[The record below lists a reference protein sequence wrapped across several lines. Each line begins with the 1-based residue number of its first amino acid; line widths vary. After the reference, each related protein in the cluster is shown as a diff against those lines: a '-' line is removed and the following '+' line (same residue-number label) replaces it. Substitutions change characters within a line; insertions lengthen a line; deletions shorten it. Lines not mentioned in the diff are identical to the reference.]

1 MELYPLKIVFN
12 YSISKKSVR
21 KFMHKVFFISLIFL
35 LSNQMF
41 AQNITGGVYGRVFDF
56 TTKQPI
62 PFANVLVLE
71 TNFGAATNDAGLFK
85 IESLPVQTYQIRASV
100 IGYNAQIKTDVV
112 VQTGKPAEVNFE
124 LVPQA
129 IEFDGITVTSDY
141 FRKDPLEVNSIR
153 SFSYEEIRRSPGG
166 FEDVIRALSI
176 LPGVAQAD
184 AGRNDLIV
192 RGGAPSENLYL
203 INGIEVPNINHF
215 GTQGATGGPL
225 SYVNLDFVR
234 ETSFSTGGFSALYGD
249 KLSSVLNINLR
260 EGREDRFG
268 GKGTISA
275 SQFGLNLE
283 GPITQNS
290 NFIFSARRSYLDFI
304 FKAANFS
311 FVPEYYDVLL
321 KADFSPHTQDAFSF
335 LFISAFDNVKFFND
349 DADQRFDNS
358 RILGTDQVQYVAG
371 FTYRHLF
378 TDGFFNLA
386 LSRNYVDYD
395 SRQIDSLLNPI
406 FTNKSKEEEN
416 SLRADLV
423 FKLSKASEINI
434 GGTAKLIEADFDILF
449 PNFFTTFGD
458 SLPVTSLKTENTY
471 TKFGVYTNY
480 NTLLFNRL
488 TANVGI
494 RSDIFTALNKKI
506 YFSPRLSLSYALTDL
521 TNINFS
527 TGIYNQ
533 SPSYIWLEAFESNR
547 DLKMIQVNQFVLGF
561 DHRISA
567 DALLKVEAF
576 YKDYKNYPTSTVRPY
591 LVLANTGAGFT
602 GSDDNYSSFGLE
614 PLVDAGYG
622 KARGVELS
630 IQKKL
635 SDIPYYGIFSFTYS
649 KSDYTSLDGIERSG
663 SYDQNWIINLSGGYK
678 FNEFWEVSSKFRF
691 ASGRPYTPFNFDGTQ
706 NIIDYNTRRIKSTH
720 SLDVRVDKRWYFSG
734 WTLITYVDIQN
745 IYNQNNQ
752 NGVRWDRREMRT
764 DESSSIGVLPSIGIS
779 AEF

>member
-1 MELYPLKIVFN
+1 MIQKLFLIILFFLYSN
-12 YSISKKSVR
+12 SILPQSITS
-21 KFMHKVFFISLIFL
+21 SL
-35 LSNQMF
+35 
-41 AQNITGGVYGRVFDF
+41 YGRVLDF

-62 PFANVLVLE
+62 PFANVLVLG
-71 TNFGAATNDAGLFK
+71 TSFGAATDENGFYK
-85 IESLPVQTYQIRASV
+85 IDNLPIKTYQVRASV
-100 IGYNAQIKTDVV
+100 VGYNPQIKTDVV
-112 VQTGKPAEVNFE
+112 VQTGKPGEVNFV
-124 LVPQA
+124 LTPQA
-129 IEFDGITVTSDY
+129 IEIEGVTVTSDY
-141 FRKDPLEVNSIR
+141 FNKNPLEVNSIR
-153 SFSYEEIRRSPGG
+153 NFSYEEIRRSPGG
-166 FEDVIRALSI
+166 FEDVIRALSV

-234 ETSFSTGGFSALYGD
+234 ETSFSTGGFSSLYGD
-249 KLSSVLNINLR
+249 KLSSVLNIDLR
-260 EGREDRFG
+260 NGREDKIG

-283 GPITQNS
+283 GPITEKS

-321 KADFSPHTQDAFSF
+321 KADFSPHNNDALSF

-349 DADQRFDNS
+349 DAQQRFDNS

-378 TDGFFNLA
+378 KNGFFNLA

-395 SRQIDSLLNPI
+395 SRQSDSLLNPLFI
-406 FTNKSKEEEN
+406 NKSKEEEN

-423 FKLSKASEINI
+423 FKLSKTSEINI

-449 PNFFTTFGD
+449 PTFYTSFGD
-458 SLPVTSLKTENTY
+458 SLPVTSLKSENTY

-480 NTLLFNRL
+480 NTLLFNKL
-488 TANVGI
+488 TTNVGV
-494 RSDIFTALNKKI
+494 RSDIFTALNKKV
-506 YFSPRLSLSYALTDL
+506 YFSPRLSLSYVLTDL

-527 TGIYNQ
+527 TGIYHQ
-533 SPSYIWLEAFESNR
+533 SPSYIWLEAFESNK
-547 DLKMIQVNQFVLGF
+547 DLEMIQVNQFVLGF

-567 DALLKVEAF
+567 DALFKIEAF
-576 YKDYKNYPTSTVRPY
+576 YKDYKNYPTSIIRPY
-591 LVLANTGAGFT
+591 LVLANTGAGFA
-602 GSDDNYSSFGLE
+602 GSDDNFSSFGLE
-614 PLVDAGYG
+614 PLVDAGVG
-622 KARGVELS
+622 KARGIEIS

-649 KSDYTSLDGIERSG
+649 KSDYTSLDRIERSG
-663 SYDQNWIINLSGGYK
+663 TYDQNWIINLSGGYK
-678 FNEFWEVSSKFRF
+678 FDEFWEVSSKFRF
-691 ASGRPYTPFNFDGTQ
+691 ASGKPYTPFNSDGTQ
-706 NIIDYNTRRIKSTH
+706 DILNYNEARMKSLH
-720 SLDVRVDKRWYFSG
+720 SLDIRVDKRWYFSG
-734 WTLITYVDIQN
+734 WTLITYLDIQN
-745 IYNQNNQ
+745 IYNQKNAS
-752 NGVRWDRREMRT
+752 GIRWDRSEMKV
-764 DESSSIGVLPSIGIS
+764 DESSSIGILPSIGIS

>member
-1 MELYPLKIVFN
+1 MYKSILILIIIILSDLIYAQELSG
-12 YSISKKSVR
+12 SI
-21 KFMHKVFFISLIFL
+21 
-35 LSNQMF
+35 
-41 AQNITGGVYGRVFDF
+41 YGRVFDF

-62 PFANVLVLE
+62 PFANVLVME
-71 TNFGAATNDAGLFK
+71 TNYGAATNSDGLFK
-85 IESLPVQTYQIRASV
+85 IENLPVKTYQIRASV
-100 IGYNAQIKTDVV
+100 IGYNSQIKTDVV
-112 VQTGKPAEVNFE
+112 VQTGKPSEVNFE
-124 LVPQA
+124 LIPQA
-129 IEFDGITVTSDY
+129 IELEGITVTSDY
-141 FRKDPLEVNSIR
+141 FRKDLLEVNSIR
-153 SFSYEEIRRSPGG
+153 NFSYEEIRRSPGG

-225 SYVNLDFVR
+225 SYINLDFVR

-260 EGREDRFG
+260 DGREDRIG

-283 GPITQNS
+283 GPISENS

-321 KADFSPHTQDAFSF
+321 KADFNPHSQDAFGF

-358 RILGTDQVQYVAG
+358 RILGTDQIQYVTG

-395 SRQIDSLLNPI
+395 SRQSDSLLNPV

-423 FKLSKASEINI
+423 FKLSKTSEINI

-471 TKFGVYTNY
+471 TKFGIYTNY
-480 NTLLFNRL
+480 NSLLFNKL
-488 TANVGI
+488 TANVGV
-494 RSDIFTALNKKI
+494 RSDIFTALNKKV

-533 SPSYIWLEAFESNR
+533 SPSYIWLEAFNSNR
-547 DLKMIQVNQFVLGF
+547 DLKMIQVNQYVLGF
-561 DHRISA
+561 DHRLSA

-576 YKDYKNYPTSTVRPY
+576 YKDYKNYPTSTIRPY
-591 LVLANTGAGFT
+591 LVLANTGAGFS
-602 GSDDNYSSFGLE
+602 GSDDNYSAFGLE
-614 PLVDAGYG
+614 PLVDAGFG
-622 KARGVELS
+622 NARGVELS

-691 ASGRPYTPFNFDGTQ
+691 ASGRPYTPFNSDGTQ
-706 NIIDYNTRRIKSTH
+706 NIIDYNTKRIKSAH

-764 DESSSIGVLPSIGIS
+764 DESSSIGILPSIGIS

>member
-1 MELYPLKIVFN
+1 MRKI
-12 YSISKKSVR
+12 
-21 KFMHKVFFISLIFL
+21 FFILIILL
-35 LSNQMF
+35 LSNQLF
-41 AQNITGGVYGRVFDF
+41 AQSITGSVYGRVFDF

-85 IESLPVQTYQIRASV
+85 IENLPVQTYQIRASV

-112 VQTGKPAEVNFE
+112 VQTGKPTVVNFE
-124 LVPQA
+124 LIPQA
-129 IEFDGITVTSDY
+129 IELDGITVTSDY

-283 GPITQNS
+283 GPITEKS
-290 NFIFSARRSYLDFI
+290 DFIFSARRSYLDFI

-321 KADFSPHTQDAFSF
+321 KADFSPHSQDAFSF

-378 TDGFFNLA
+378 TNGFFNLA

-395 SRQIDSLLNPI
+395 SRQSDSLLNPI

-423 FKLSKASEINI
+423 FKLTKTSEINI

-449 PNFFTTFGD
+449 PNFYTTFGD

-488 TANVGI
+488 TTNVGI

-521 TNINFS
+521 TNLNFS

-547 DLKMIQVNQFVLGF
+547 DLKMIQANQFVLGF
-561 DHRISA
+561 DHRLSA

-591 LVLANTGAGFT
+591 LVLANTGAGFS

-745 IYNQNNQ
+745 IYNQSNQ
-752 NGVRWDRREMRT
+752 NGVRWDRRELRT
-764 DESSSIGVLPSIGIS
+764 DESSSIGILPSIGIS

>member
-1 MELYPLKIVFN
+1 M
-12 YSISKKSVR
+12 KKY
-21 KFMHKVFFISLIFL
+21 FL
-35 LSNQMF
+35 LLLIISC
-41 AQNITGGVYGRVFDF
+41 QNVFTQELNSVIYGRVLDF
-56 TTKQPI
+56 ITKQPI
-62 PFANVLVLE
+62 PFANVVVLD
-71 TNFGAATNDAGLFK
+71 TKSGAATDENGFFK
-85 IESLPVQTYQIRASV
+85 IENIPVNTYQVKASV
-100 IGYNAQIKTDVV
+100 VGYNPQIKTDVV
-112 VQTGKPAEVNFE
+112 LQTAKPTEINFE

-129 IEFDGITVTSDY
+129 IELEGVTVTSDY
-141 FRKDPLEVNSIR
+141 FRKDPIETNSIR
-153 SFSYEEIRRSPGG
+153 TFSYEEIRRSPGG

-234 ETSFSTGGFSALYGD
+234 ETSFSTGGFSSLYGD

-260 EGREDRFG
+260 DGREDRIG
-268 GKGTISA
+268 GKGTVSA

-283 GPITQNS
+283 GPVTQSS

-304 FKAANFS
+304 FKAADFA

-321 KADFSPHTQDAFSF
+321 KADFNNHAQDAFSF

-349 DADQRFDNS
+349 TQDQRYDNS
-358 RILGTDQVQYVAG
+358 RVLGTDQVQYVVG

-395 SRQIDSLLNPI
+395 SRQSDSLLNPL

-423 FKLSKASEINI
+423 FKLTKNSELNI
-434 GGTAKLIEADFDILF
+434 GGTAKIIEADYDILF
-449 PNFFTTFGD
+449 PTFVTSFGD
-458 SLPVTSLKTENTY
+458 SLPITSLSTENTY
-471 TKFGVYTNY
+471 TKFGLYTNF
-480 NTLLFNRL
+480 NTLLFNKL
-488 TANVGI
+488 TANIGV
-494 RSDIFTALNKKI
+494 RSDIFTALNKKV
-506 YFSPRLSLSYALTDL
+506 YFSPRLSFSYALTDL

-527 TGIYNQ
+527 TGIYHQ
-533 SPSYIWLEAFESNR
+533 SPSYIWLEAYDSNK
-547 DLKMIQVNQFVLGF
+547 DLRMIQVNQFVFGF
-561 DHRISA
+561 DHRITS
-567 DALLKVEAF
+567 DALLKIEVF
-576 YKDYKNYPTSTVRPY
+576 HKDYKNYPASTIRPY

-602 GSDDNYSSFGLE
+602 GSDDNFSSFGLE
-614 PLVDAGYG
+614 PLIDAGFG
-622 KARGVELS
+622 KARGIELS
-630 IQKKL
+630 LQKKL
-635 SDIPYYGIFSFTYS
+635 SEIPYYGIFSFTYS

-678 FNEFWEVSSKFRF
+678 FDEFWEVSSKFRF
-691 ASGRPYTPFNFDGTQ
+691 ASGKPYTPFNPDGTQ
-706 NIIDYNTRRIKSTH
+706 DIAKYNTARMKSAH

-734 WTLITYVDIQN
+734 WTLITYLDIQN
-745 IYNQNNQ
+745 IYNQKNAS
-752 NGVRWDRREMRT
+752 GIRWDRREMKV
-764 DESSSIGVLPSIGIS
+764 DESSSIGILPSIGIS

>member
-1 MELYPLKIVFN
+1 M
-12 YSISKKSVR
+12 KKL
-21 KFMHKVFFISLIFL
+21 FFTLLIL
-35 LSNQMF
+35 LSNSLF
-41 AQNITGGVYGRVFDF
+41 AQTPSGDLYGRVYDF

-62 PFANVLVLE
+62 PFANVIVIG
-71 TNFGAATNDAGLFK
+71 TNYGAATNKEGYYK
-85 IESLPVQTYQIRASV
+85 INNLPVSTYQIRASV
-100 IGYNAQIKTDVV
+100 IGYNPQTKTDVV
-112 VQTGKPAEVNFE
+112 IQTGKPAEINFE
-124 LVPQA
+124 LVAEA
-129 IEFDGITVTSDY
+129 IILEGVTVTSDY

-153 SFSYEEIRRSPGG
+153 NFSYEEIRRSPGG

-225 SYVNLDFVR
+225 SYVNLDFVC
-234 ETSFSTGGFSALYGD
+234 ETSFSTGGFSSLYGD

-260 EGREDRFG
+260 DGREDRFG

-283 GPITQNS
+283 GPITDNS

-304 FKAANFS
+304 FKAADFA

-321 KADFSPHTQDAFSF
+321 KADFNPHSQDAFSF

-349 DADQRFDNS
+349 TEDQRFDNS

-378 TDGFFNLA
+378 TDGFFNIA

-395 SRQIDSLLNPI
+395 SRQSDSLLNPI

-423 FKLSKASEINI
+423 FKLSKTSEINI
-434 GGTAKLIEADFDILF
+434 GGTAKLIVADYDILF
-449 PNFFTTFGD
+449 PTFVTTFSD

-471 TKFGVYTNY
+471 TKFGIYANY
-480 NTLLFNRL
+480 NSLLFNRL
-488 TANVGI
+488 TVNLGV
-494 RSDIFTALNKKI
+494 RSDIFTALNKKV

-527 TGIYNQ
+527 TGIYYQ

-547 DLKMIQVNQFVLGF
+547 DLRMIQVNQFVLGF

-576 YKDYKNYPTSTVRPY
+576 YKDYDNYPTSSIRHY
-591 LVLANTGAGFT
+591 LVLANTGAGYA
-602 GSDDNYSSFGLE
+602 GSDDNFSSFGLD
-614 PLVDAGYG
+614 PLIDAGFG

-630 IQKKL
+630 VQKKL

-649 KSDYTSLDGIERSG
+649 QSDYTSLDGVERSG

-678 FNEFWEVSSKFRF
+678 INEFWEVSSKFRF
-691 ASGRPYTPFNFDGTQ
+691 ASGKPYTPYNFDGTQ
-706 NIIDYNTRRIKSTH
+706 NIINYNTRRIKSAH
-720 SLDVRVDKRWYFSG
+720 SLDVRVDKRWYFSD
-734 WTLITYVDIQN
+734 WTLITYLDIQN
-745 IYNQNNQ
+745 IYNQKNQ
-752 NGVRWDRREMRT
+752 SGIRWDRREMRT
-764 DESSSIGVLPSIGIS
+764 DESSSIGILPSIGIS

>member
-1 MELYPLKIVFN
+1 MKNIYFITIVIFCTTNLLAQELSSYI
-12 YSISKKSVR
+12 
-21 KFMHKVFFISLIFL
+21 
-35 LSNQMF
+35 
-41 AQNITGGVYGRVFDF
+41 YGRVFDF

-62 PFANVLVLE
+62 PFANIIVPG
-71 TNFGAATNDAGLFK
+71 TNFGAATNENGYFK
-85 IESLPVQTYQIRASV
+85 IENLPVNTYQVRASV
-100 IGYNAQIKTDVV
+100 IGYNQLTKTDVV
-112 VQTGKPAEVNFE
+112 IQSGKPAEVNFE

-129 IEFDGITVTSDY
+129 IELGDVTVTSDY

-153 SFSYEEIRRSPGG
+153 NFSYEEIRRSPGG

-203 INGIEVPNINHF
+203 IDGIEVPNINHF

-249 KLSSVLNINLR
+249 KLSSVLDIKLR
-260 EGREDRFG
+260 DGREDRFG
-268 GKGTISA
+268 GKATISA

-283 GPITQNS
+283 GPITEKS

-321 KADFSPHTQDAFSF
+321 KADFNPHTKDAFSF
-335 LFISAFDNVKFFND
+335 LFISAFDNVKFFNN

-358 RILGTDQVQYVAG
+358 RILGSDQVQYVAG

-378 TDGFFNLA
+378 TNGFFNIS
-386 LSRNYVDYD
+386 LSRNYVDYN
-395 SRQIDSLLNPI
+395 SRQRDSLLNPI
-406 FTNKSKEEEN
+406 FINKSKEEEN

-423 FKLSKASEINI
+423 FKLSKTSEINL
-434 GGTAKLIEADFDILF
+434 GGTAKLIEADYDIFF
-449 PNFFTTFGD
+449 PNFVTTFGD
-458 SLPVTSLKTENTY
+458 TLPITSLNTRNNY
-471 TKFGVYTNY
+471 TKFGIYTNY
-480 NTLLFNRL
+480 NSLLFNRL
-488 TANVGI
+488 TANLGV
-494 RSDIFTALNKKI
+494 RSDIFTALNKKV
-506 YFSPRLSLSYALTDL
+506 YFSPRFSLSYALTDL

-527 TGIYNQ
+527 TGIYYQ

-547 DLKMIQVNQFVLGF
+547 DLKMIKVNQFVLGF
-561 DHRISA
+561 DQRISA

-576 YKDYKNYPTSTVRPY
+576 YKDYNNYPTSTIRPY
-591 LVLANTGAGFT
+591 LVLANTGAGFA
-602 GSDDNYSSFGLE
+602 GSDDNFSSFGLE
-614 PLVDAGYG
+614 PLVDAGFG

-630 IQKKL
+630 VQKKL

-649 KSDYTSLDGIERSG
+649 KSDYTSLDGIERTG

-691 ASGRPYTPFNFDGTQ
+691 ASGKPYTPFLFDGSQ
-706 NIIDYNTRRIKSTH
+706 LIIDYNSRRLKSSH
-720 SLDVRVDKRWYFSG
+720 SLDIRVDKRWYFSG
-734 WTLITYVDIQN
+734 WTLITYLDIQN
-745 IYNQNNQ
+745 IYNQKNQ
-752 NGVRWDRREMRT
+752 SGIRWDRREMRT
-764 DESSSIGVLPSIGIS
+764 DESSSIGILPSIGIS

>member
-1 MELYPLKIVFN
+1 M
-12 YSISKKSVR
+12 KKY
-21 KFMHKVFFISLIFL
+21 FL
-35 LSNQMF
+35 LLIIIAYQNFF
-41 AQNITGGVYGRVFDF
+41 AQNLSGGIYGRIIDYS
-56 TTKQPI
+56 TKQPI
-62 PFANVLVLE
+62 PFANIVVLE
-71 TNFGAATNDAGLFK
+71 TNFGAASDENGFFK
-85 IESLPVQTYQIRASV
+85 IDNIPVNTYQVKASV
-100 IGYNAQIKTDVV
+100 VGFNPQIKTDVV
-112 VQTGKPAEVNFE
+112 LQTAKPTEINFE

-129 IEFDGITVTSDY
+129 IELEGVTVTSDY

-153 SFSYEEIRRSPGG
+153 NFSYEEIRRSPGG

-234 ETSFSTGGFSALYGD
+234 ETSFSTGGFSSLYGD

-260 EGREDRFG
+260 DGREDRIG

-283 GPITQNS
+283 GPITQSS

-304 FKAANFS
+304 FKAADFA

-321 KADFSPHTQDAFSF
+321 KADFNTHAQDAFSF

-349 DADQRFDNS
+349 DAEQRFDNS

-378 TDGFFNLA
+378 TNGFFNLA

-395 SRQIDSLLNPI
+395 SRQSDSLLNPI

-423 FKLSKASEINI
+423 FKLSKTSELNI
-434 GGTAKLIEADFDILF
+434 GGTAKLIEADYDILF
-449 PNFFTTFGD
+449 PTFVTSFGD

-471 TKFGVYTNY
+471 TKFGVYTNF
-480 NTLLFNRL
+480 NTLLFNKL
-488 TANVGI
+488 TANVGV
-494 RSDIFTALNKKI
+494 RSDIFTALNKKV
-506 YFSPRLSLSYALTDL
+506 YFSPRLSLSYAVTDL

-527 TGIYNQ
+527 TGIYHQ
-533 SPSYIWLEAFESNR
+533 SPSYIWLEAFESNK
-547 DLKMIQVNQFVLGF
+547 DLRMINVNQFVFGF
-561 DHRISA
+561 DHRITS

-576 YKDYKNYPTSTVRPY
+576 YKDYDNYPTSLLRPY

-602 GSDDNYSSFGLE
+602 GSDDNFSSFGLE
-614 PLVDAGYG
+614 PLIDAGFG
-622 KARGVELS
+622 KARGIELS
-630 IQKKL
+630 LQKKL
-635 SDIPYYGIFSFTYS
+635 SEIPYYGIFSFTYS

-663 SYDQNWIINLSGGYK
+663 SYDQNWIVNLSGGHK
-678 FNEFWEVSSKFRF
+678 FDEFWEISSKFRF
-691 ASGRPYTPFNFDGTQ
+691 ASGKPYTPFNPDGSQ
-706 NIIDYNTRRIKSTH
+706 DIANYNTARMKSSH

-734 WTLITYVDIQN
+734 WTLITYLDIQN
-745 IYNQNNQ
+745 IYNQKNAS
-752 NGVRWDRREMRT
+752 GIRWDRREMKV
-764 DESSSIGVLPSIGIS
+764 DESSSIGILPSIGIS

>member
-1 MELYPLKIVFN
+1 MMTQI
-12 YSISKKSVR
+12 
-21 KFMHKVFFISLIFL
+21 KFLILFIILFTNSLT
-35 LSNQMF
+35 
-41 AQNITGGVYGRVFDF
+41 AQSITGSVFGRVFDF
-56 TTKQPI
+56 ITKQPI

-71 TNFGAATNDAGLFK
+71 TNFGAATNEDGYFK
-85 IESLPVQTYQIRASV
+85 IDNLPVNTYQIRVSV
-100 IGYNAQIKTDVV
+100 VGYNQQIKTDVV
-112 VQTGKPAEVNFE
+112 IQTGKPAEANFE
-124 LVPQA
+124 LTPQA
-129 IEFDGITVTSDY
+129 IELDGVTVTSDY

-153 SFSYEEIRRSPGG
+153 NFSYEEIRRSPGG

-249 KLSSVLNINLR
+249 KLSSVLNIDLR
-260 EGREDRFG
+260 NGREDRIG

-283 GPITQNS
+283 GPITQKS

-321 KADFSPHTQDAFSF
+321 KADFSPHSSDAFSF
-335 LFISAFDNVKFFND
+335 VFISAFDNVKFFND
-349 DADQRFDNS
+349 DAEQRFDNS

-378 TDGFFNLA
+378 TNGFFNLA

-395 SRQIDSLLNPI
+395 SRQSDSLLNPL

-423 FKLSKASEINI
+423 FKLSKTSEINI

-449 PNFFTTFGD
+449 PTFFTSFGD
-458 SLPVTSLKTENTY
+458 SLPVTSLKSENTY

-480 NTLLFNRL
+480 NSLLFNKL
-488 TANVGI
+488 TANVGV
-494 RSDIFTALNKKI
+494 RSDIFTALNKKV

-521 TNINFS
+521 TNLNFS

-533 SPSYIWLEAFESNR
+533 SPSYIWLEAFESNK

-576 YKDYKNYPTSTVRPY
+576 YKDYKNYPTSTIRPY
-591 LVLANTGAGFT
+591 LVLANTGAGFS

-614 PLVDAGYG
+614 PLVDAGFG

-678 FNEFWEVSSKFRF
+678 FNEFWEMSSKFRF
-691 ASGRPYTPFNFDGTQ
+691 ASGKPYTPFNSDGSQ
-706 NIIDYNTRRIKSTH
+706 DIANYNTARIKSSH

-734 WTLITYVDIQN
+734 WTLITYLDIQN

-752 NGVRWDRREMRT
+752 SGIRWDRREMKT
-764 DESSSIGVLPSIGIS
+764 DESSSIGILPSIGVS

>member
-1 MELYPLKIVFN
+1 M
-12 YSISKKSVR
+12 KKY
-21 KFMHKVFFISLIFL
+21 FL
-35 LSNQMF
+35 LLIIIAYQNFF
-41 AQNITGGVYGRVFDF
+41 AQNLSGGIYGRIIDYS
-56 TTKQPI
+56 TKQPI
-62 PFANVLVLE
+62 PFANIVVLE
-71 TNFGAATNDAGLFK
+71 TNFGAASDENGFFK
-85 IESLPVQTYQIRASV
+85 IDNIPVNTYQVKASV
-100 IGYNAQIKTDVV
+100 VGFNPQIKTDVV
-112 VQTGKPAEVNFE
+112 LQTAKPTEINFE

-129 IEFDGITVTSDY
+129 IELEGVTVTSDY

-153 SFSYEEIRRSPGG
+153 NFSYEEIRRSPGG
-166 FEDVIRALSI
+166 FEDVIRALSVF
-176 LPGVAQAD
+176 PGVAQAD

-234 ETSFSTGGFSALYGD
+234 ETSFSTGGFSSLYGD

-260 EGREDRFG
+260 DGREDRIG

-283 GPITQNS
+283 GPITQSS

-304 FKAANFS
+304 FKAADFA

-321 KADFSPHTQDAFSF
+321 KADFNTHAQDAFSF

-349 DADQRFDNS
+349 DAEQRFDNS

-378 TDGFFNLA
+378 TNGFFNLA

-395 SRQIDSLLNPI
+395 SRQSDSLLNPI

-423 FKLSKASEINI
+423 FKLSKTSELNI
-434 GGTAKLIEADFDILF
+434 GGTAKLIEADYDILF
-449 PNFFTTFGD
+449 PTFVTSFGD
-458 SLPVTSLKTENTY
+458 SLPVTSLKNENSY
-471 TKFGVYTNY
+471 TKFGVYTNF
-480 NTLLFNRL
+480 NALLFNKL
-488 TANVGI
+488 TANVGV
-494 RSDIFTALNKKI
+494 RSDIFTALNKKV
-506 YFSPRLSLSYALTDL
+506 YFSPRLSLSYAITDL

-527 TGIYNQ
+527 TGIYHQ
-533 SPSYIWLEAFESNR
+533 SPSYIWLEAFESNKELR
-547 DLKMIQVNQFVLGF
+547 MIKVNQFVLGF
-561 DHRISA
+561 DHRITS

-576 YKDYKNYPTSTVRPY
+576 YKDYDNYPTSLIRPY

-602 GSDDNYSSFGLE
+602 GSDDNFSSFGLE
-614 PLVDAGYG
+614 PLVDAGFG
-622 KARGVELS
+622 IARGIELS
-630 IQKKL
+630 LQKKL
-635 SDIPYYGIFSFTYS
+635 SEIPYYGIFSFTYS

-663 SYDQNWIINLSGGYK
+663 SYDQNWIVNLSGGYK
-678 FNEFWEVSSKFRF
+678 FDEFWEVSSKFRF
-691 ASGRPYTPFNFDGTQ
+691 ASGKPYTPFNSDGTQ
-706 NIIDYNTRRIKSTH
+706 DIANYNTARMKSSH

-734 WTLITYVDIQN
+734 WTLITYLDIQN
-745 IYNQNNQ
+745 IYNQKNAS
-752 NGVRWDRREMRT
+752 GIRWDRREMKV
-764 DESSSIGVLPSIGIS
+764 DESSSIGILPSIGIS

>member
-1 MELYPLKIVFN
+1 MNAKKILLLAIIVFTN
-12 YSISKKSVR
+12 LTLGQNLTGSI
-21 KFMHKVFFISLIFL
+21 
-35 LSNQMF
+35 
-41 AQNITGGVYGRVFDF
+41 YGRVIDF
-56 TTKQPI
+56 VSKQPI

-71 TNFGAATNDAGLFK
+71 TNFGAASDLNGYFK
-85 IESLPVQTYQIRASV
+85 IENIPVNTYQVRASV
-100 IGYNAQIKTDVV
+100 IGYSSQIKTDVV
-112 VQTGKPAEVNFE
+112 IQTAKPTEVNFE
-124 LVPQA
+124 LTSQA
-129 IEFDGITVTSDY
+129 IELEGVTVTSDY

-153 SFSYEEIRRSPGG
+153 NFSYEEIRRSPGG
-166 FEDVIRALSI
+166 FEDVVRALSI

-225 SYVNLDFVR
+225 SYINLDFVR

-260 EGREDRFG
+260 DGREDRIG

-283 GPITQNS
+283 GPITKSS

-304 FKAANFS
+304 FKAADFA

-321 KADFSPHTQDAFSF
+321 KADFNPHSKDQFSF

-371 FTYRHLF
+371 FTYRRLF
-378 TDGFFNLA
+378 ENGFFNLA

-395 SRQIDSLLNPI
+395 SRQSDSLLNPI
-406 FTNKSKEEEN
+406 FTNKAKEEEN

-423 FKLSKASEINI
+423 FKLSKTSEINF
-434 GGTAKLIEADFDILF
+434 GGTAKLIESDNDILF
-449 PNFFTTFGD
+449 PVFITSFGD

-488 TANVGI
+488 TTNIGV
-494 RSDIFTALNKKI
+494 RSDIFSALNKKV

-521 TNINFS
+521 TNLNFS
-527 TGIYNQ
+527 SGIYHQ
-533 SPSYIWLEAFESNR
+533 SPSYIWLEAFESNK
-547 DLKMIQVNQFVLGF
+547 DLEMIKVNQFVLGF
-561 DHRISA
+561 DHRLSA

-576 YKDYKNYPTSTVRPY
+576 YKDYNNYPTSTVRPY
-591 LVLANTGAGFT
+591 LVLANTGAGFS
-602 GSDDNYSSFGLE
+602 GSDDNYSAFGLE
-614 PLVDAGYG
+614 PLVDAGFG

-678 FNEFWEVSSKFRF
+678 FDEFWEVSSKFRF
-691 ASGRPYTPFNFDGTQ
+691 ASGKPYTPFNADGTQ
-706 NIIDYNTRRIKSTH
+706 NIADYNTRRLKSTH
-720 SLDVRVDKRWYFSG
+720 SLDIRVDKRWYFSG
-734 WTLITYVDIQN
+734 CTLITYLDIQN

-752 NGVRWDRREMRT
+752 SGIRWDPREMRT
-764 DESSSIGVLPSIGIS
+764 DESSSIGILPSIGIS

>member
-1 MELYPLKIVFN
+1 MYKI
-12 YSISKKSVR
+12 
-21 KFMHKVFFISLIFL
+21 IFL
-35 LSNQMF
+35 FICMQLSASLF
-41 AQNITGGVYGRVFDF
+41 AQNLTGYLYGRVYDA

-62 PFANVLVLE
+62 PFANVIVIG
-71 TNFGAATNDAGLFK
+71 TNNGAATDEEGYFK
-85 IESLPVQTYQIRASV
+85 INNLPVNTYQVRASV
-100 IGYNAQIKTDVV
+100 VGYNPMTKTDIVI
-112 VQTGKPAEVNFE
+112 QTGKPAEVNFE
-124 LVPQA
+124 LVPQT
-129 IEFDGITVTSDY
+129 IELEDVTVTSDY

-153 SFSYEEIRRSPGG
+153 NFSYEEIRRSPGG

-203 INGIEVPNINHF
+203 IDGIEVSNINHF

-249 KLSSVLNINLR
+249 KLSSVLDIKLR
-260 EGREDRFG
+260 DGREDRLG
-268 GKGTISA
+268 GKATISA

-283 GPITQNS
+283 GPITNKS

-321 KADFSPHTQDAFSF
+321 KADFNPHAQDAFSF

-349 DADQRFDNS
+349 DAEQRFDNS

-378 TDGFFNLA
+378 TDGFLNIA

-395 SRQIDSLLNPI
+395 SRQQDSLLNPI

-423 FKLSKASEINI
+423 FKLSKTSEINF
-434 GGTAKLIEADFDILF
+434 GGTAKLIEADYDILF
-449 PNFFTTFGD
+449 PNFVTTFGD
-458 SLPVTSLKTENTY
+458 SLPLTSLNTQNNY
-471 TKFGVYTNY
+471 TKFGIYTNY
-480 NTLLFNRL
+480 NAFLFDRL
-488 TANVGI
+488 TANLGV
-494 RSDIFTALNKKI
+494 RSEIFTALNNKV
-506 YFSPRLSLSYALTDL
+506 YLSPRFSLSYALTDL

-527 TGIYNQ
+527 TGIYHQ

-547 DLKMIQVNQFVLGF
+547 DLKMIKVNQFVLGF
-561 DHRISA
+561 DQRISA
-567 DALLKVEAF
+567 DALLKIEAF
-576 YKDYKNYPTSTVRPY
+576 YKDYGNYPTSTIRPY
-591 LVLANTGAGFT
+591 LVLANTGAGFA
-602 GSDDNYSSFGLE
+602 GSDDNFSSFGLE
-614 PLVDAGYG
+614 PLVDAGFG
-622 KARGVELS
+622 KARGIELS
-630 IQKKL
+630 VQKKL

-649 KSDYTSLDGIERSG
+649 KSDYTSLDGIERPG

-691 ASGRPYTPFNFDGTQ
+691 ASGKPFTPFNSDGTQ
-706 NIIDYNTRRIKSTH
+706 NIIAYNTARMKSAH
-720 SLDVRVDKRWYFSG
+720 SLDVRVDKRWYFGG
-734 WTLITYVDIQN
+734 WTLITYIDIQN
-745 IYNQNNQ
+745 IYNQKNAS
-752 NGVRWDRREMRT
+752 GIRWDRREMKV
-764 DESSSIGVLPSIGIS
+764 DESSSIGILPSIGIS

>member
-1 MELYPLKIVFN
+1 MKYFVVVVI
-12 YSISKKSVR
+12 I
-21 KFMHKVFFISLIFL
+21 L
-35 LSNQMF
+35 LNNTF
-41 AQNITGGVYGRVFDF
+41 AQSVISSIYGRVFDY
-56 TTKQPI
+56 TTRQPI
-62 PFANVLVLE
+62 PFANVLLLE
-71 TNFGAATNDAGLFK
+71 TNFGAASDEKGFFR
-85 IESLPVQTYQIRASV
+85 IENIPVNTYRVKASV
-100 IGYNAQIKTDVV
+100 VGYIAQIITDVV
-112 VQTGKPAEVNFE
+112 LQTAKPTEVNFE

-129 IEFDGITVTSDY
+129 IELDGVTVTSDY
-141 FRKDPLEVNSIR
+141 FRKDPLEVNSLR
-153 SFSYEEIRRSPGG
+153 NFSYEEIRRSPGG
-166 FEDVIRALSI
+166 FEDVVRALSI

-234 ETSFSTGGFSALYGD
+234 ETSFSTGGFSSLYGD

-260 EGREDRFG
+260 DGREDRVG

-304 FKAANFS
+304 FKAANFA

-321 KADFSPHTQDAFSF
+321 KADFSPHSQDAFGF

-349 DADQRFDNS
+349 TEDQRFDNS
-358 RILGTDQVQYVAG
+358 RVLGTDQVQYVAG

-378 TDGFFNLA
+378 TNGFFNLA

-395 SRQIDSLLNPI
+395 SRQSDSLLNPI

-423 FKLSKASEINI
+423 FKLSKTSELNI
-434 GGTAKLIEADFDILF
+434 GSTAKFIEADYDILF
-449 PNFFTTFGD
+449 PTFVTSFGD
-458 SLPVTSLKTENTY
+458 SLPVTALKTENTY
-471 TKFGVYTNY
+471 TKFGSYTNF
-480 NTLLFNRL
+480 NTLLFNKL

-494 RSDIFTALNKKI
+494 RSDIFAALNKKV
-506 YFSPRLSLSYALTDL
+506 YFSPRLSLSYALTEI

-527 TGIYNQ
+527 TGIYHQ
-533 SPSYIWLEAFESNR
+533 SPSYIWLEAFKGNR
-547 DLKMIQVNQFVLGF
+547 DLRMIKVNQFVLGF
-561 DHRISA
+561 DHRITV

-576 YKDYKNYPTSTVRPY
+576 YKDYNNYPTSLIRPY
-591 LVLANTGAGFT
+591 LVLANTGAGFA
-602 GSDDNYSSFGLE
+602 GSDDNFSSFGLE
-614 PLVDAGYG
+614 PLVDAGFG

-635 SDIPYYGIFSFTYS
+635 SEIPYYGIFSFTYS

-678 FNEFWEVSSKFRF
+678 FDEFWEISSKFRF
-691 ASGRPYTPFNFDGTQ
+691 ASGKPYTPFNSNGAQDVT
-706 NIIDYNTRRIKSTH
+706 NYNTARMKSAH
-720 SLDVRVDKRWYFSG
+720 SLDIRVDKRWYFSG
-734 WTLITYVDIQN
+734 WTLITYLDIQN
-745 IYNQNNQ
+745 IYNQKNTS
-752 NGVRWDRREMRT
+752 GIRWNRRELKT
-764 DESSSIGVLPSIGIS
+764 DESSSIGILPSIGIS

>member
-1 MELYPLKIVFN
+1 M
-12 YSISKKSVR
+12 KKY
-21 KFMHKVFFISLIFL
+21 FL
-35 LSNQMF
+35 LLIIIAYQNFF
-41 AQNITGGVYGRVFDF
+41 AQNLSGGIYGRIIDYS
-56 TTKQPI
+56 TKQPI
-62 PFANVLVLE
+62 PFANIVVLE
-71 TNFGAATNDAGLFK
+71 TNFGAASDENGFFK
-85 IESLPVQTYQIRASV
+85 IDNIPVNTYQVKASV
-100 IGYNAQIKTDVV
+100 VGFNPQIKTDVV
-112 VQTGKPAEVNFE
+112 LQTAKPTEINFE

-129 IEFDGITVTSDY
+129 IELEGVTVTSDY

-153 SFSYEEIRRSPGG
+153 NFSYEEIRRSPGG

-234 ETSFSTGGFSALYGD
+234 ETSFSTGGFSSLYGD

-260 EGREDRFG
+260 DGREDRIG

-283 GPITQNS
+283 GPITQSS

-304 FKAANFS
+304 FKAADFA

-321 KADFSPHTQDAFSF
+321 KADFNTHAQDAFSF

-349 DADQRFDNS
+349 DAEQRFDNS

-378 TDGFFNLA
+378 TNGFFNLA

-395 SRQIDSLLNPI
+395 SRQSDSLLNPI

-423 FKLSKASEINI
+423 FKLSKTSELNI
-434 GGTAKLIEADFDILF
+434 GGTAKLIEADYDILF
-449 PNFFTTFGD
+449 PTFVTSFGD

-471 TKFGVYTNY
+471 TKFGVYTNF
-480 NTLLFNRL
+480 NTLLFNKL
-488 TANVGI
+488 TANVGV
-494 RSDIFTALNKKI
+494 RSDIFTALNKKV
-506 YFSPRLSLSYALTDL
+506 YFSPRLSLSYAVTDL

-527 TGIYNQ
+527 TGIYHQ
-533 SPSYIWLEAFESNR
+533 SPSYIWLEAFESNK
-547 DLKMIQVNQFVLGF
+547 DLRMIKVNQFVFGF
-561 DHRISA
+561 DHRITS

-576 YKDYKNYPTSTVRPY
+576 YKDYDNYPTSLIRPY

-602 GSDDNYSSFGLE
+602 GSDDNFSSFGLE
-614 PLVDAGYG
+614 PLVDAGFG
-622 KARGVELS
+622 IARGIELS
-630 IQKKL
+630 LQKKL
-635 SDIPYYGIFSFTYS
+635 SEIPYYGIFSFTYS
-649 KSDYTSLDGIERSG
+649 KSDYTSLDGIVRSG

-678 FNEFWEVSSKFRF
+678 FDEFWEVSSKFRF
-691 ASGRPYTPFNFDGTQ
+691 ASGKPYTPFNSDGSQ
-706 NIIDYNTRRIKSTH
+706 DIANYNTARMKSSH

-734 WTLITYVDIQN
+734 WTLITYLDIQN
-745 IYNQNNQ
+745 IYNQKNAS
-752 NGVRWDRREMRT
+752 GIRWDRREMKV
-764 DESSSIGVLPSIGIS
+764 DESSSIGILPSIGIS